1 MKNWNKADKLLA
13 VVTMFF
19 IIALFLK
26 LQYPGNLYIKGFLF
40 CTEAALVGGVAD
52 WFAVTALFRKPLGFP
67 YHTAILSRKR
77 QAFTNS
83 CVNMVQQEFFSK
95 KKLLFRIRKLNLLQL
110 FVEWLEK
117 NQMKEFLAGIILQY
131 LENALKQV
139 DIQKTVDIV
148 EAEIKKKLSGVPQEK
163 IYVDLKNWFVE
174 KEKNEELFSYLI
186 EEIRRKVSQEETK
199 ATIQE
204 SIQNYSEE
212 KNKNIFVA
220 FLTTAAQMSN
230 VLNFSEAA
238 FVLQQQILN
247 LTTDL
252 QQKDNP
258 LRRQLLDQIYAT
270 INRTI
275 KDESWQALVRKW
287 QSEIVESV
295 MIKEQLSE
303 CLKLVLQYLNR
314 QNEAGLSGNVVA
326 LQTPVAHIILAGI
339 DRGLVLLKTDEKIQH
354 TIYQFLYDM
363 MGRSVLQAQL
373 MTGAIVKEALCAM
386 SDAQMNQLVYSKVE
400 TDLLWIRMNG
410 SIVGALIG
418 LILFLILQVWS

>member
-13 VVTMFF
+13 VVTMLF

-26 LQYPGNLYIKGFLF
+26 LQYPGNLSIKGFLF

-139 DIQKTVDIV
+139 DIQKTVDII
-148 EAEIKKKLSGVPQEK
+148 EAEIKKKLSTVPQEK
-163 IYVDLKNWFVE
+163 IYIDLKNWFVE

-199 ATIQE
+199 AAIQK
-204 SIQNYSEE
+204 SIQKYSEE

-238 FVLQQQILN
+238 FVLQQQILD
-247 LTTDL
+247 LTTNL
-252 QQKDNP
+252 QQKNHP
-258 LRRQLLDQIYAT
+258 LRRQLLDQIYAA

-275 KDESWQALVRKW
+275 QDESWQSLVMKW

-314 QNEAGLSGNVVA
+314 QNEAGLSGN
-326 LQTPVAHIILAGI
+326 H
-339 DRGLVLLKTDEKIQH
+339 
-354 TIYQFLYDM
+354 
-363 MGRSVLQAQL
+363 
-373 MTGAIVKEALCAM
+373 
-386 SDAQMNQLVYSKVE
+386 SDNS
-400 TDLLWIRMNG
+400 TN
-410 SIVGALIG
+410 
-418 LILFLILQVWS
+418 